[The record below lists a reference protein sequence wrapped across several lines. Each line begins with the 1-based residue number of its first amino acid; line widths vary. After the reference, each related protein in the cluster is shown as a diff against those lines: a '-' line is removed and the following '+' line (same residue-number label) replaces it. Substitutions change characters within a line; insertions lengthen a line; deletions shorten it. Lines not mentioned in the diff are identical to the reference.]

1 MKTKDEV
8 INLWHKYKNS
18 ISYSDSETKYTLWL
32 PSIWATLGYHHI
44 TTDVLMGGKEYNDY
58 YISYTEWFKT
68 GELVSNEIH
77 YRISM
82 DEYNKLKENYD
93 IQNRGY

>member
-1 MKTKDEV
+1 MKTKDEI
-8 INLWHKYKNS
+8 INLWHKHKNS
-18 ISYSDSETKYTLWL
+18 ISYSDYDTRYTIWL
-32 PSIWATLGYHHI
+32 QNILTTLGYNHI
-44 TTDVLMGGKEYNDY
+44 TTNVLMGGKAYNDY
-58 YISYTEWFKT
+58 YISCTEWFET
-68 GELVSNEIH
+68 GELVSNNIH